1 MDWDVVVIGAGPAG
15 CFTAMQIANSG
26 FKVLVIEEHTQI
38 GLPIQCSGLVSPR
51 VVELAKADEST
62 IINSLTGLRVLSP
75 LGAELHVN
83 SSRVLA
89 FAIDRAIFDQ
99 ILAEKAENAGAILQ
113 KGLKGT
119 AAQSIPGGYQ
129 ITAVDK
135 NNKNFTFNT
144 KILIGADGVESNV
157 AAWLGLNND
166 NLKAV
171 MYSADVELACS
182 DTNSVSV
189 FLGQNLA
196 PGWFGWIIPLDLKN
210 CRLGIGYALIKS
222 GHSPRHYFQQ
232 LIDYYPQL
240 FKGCKIIRNTGGTV
254 PLGLMPKIYASNAML
269 VGDAANQT
277 KPISGGG
284 IYMSLR
290 ASQICADVAIQAL
303 NDNNF
308 SEEKMSIYQTLWE
321 NEMKEEINSA
331 MKLRLS
337 FLNLKDKDI
346 ESVIRFLNKAKYKEL
361 IAKYADIDYP
371 SLLACKLFDYN
382 PWLKVA
388 LKIVK
393 I

>member
-99 ILAEKAENAGAILQ
+99 ILAEKAE
-113 KGLKGT
+113 
-119 AAQSIPGGYQ
+119 
-129 ITAVDK
+129 TAVDK